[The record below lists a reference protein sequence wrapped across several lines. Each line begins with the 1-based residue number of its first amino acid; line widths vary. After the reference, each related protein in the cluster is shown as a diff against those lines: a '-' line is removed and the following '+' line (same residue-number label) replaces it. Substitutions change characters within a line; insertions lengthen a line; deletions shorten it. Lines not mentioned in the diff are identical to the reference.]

1 MLKTNTYQKWG
12 KSPTIRIS
20 SNISK
25 PLNLKEESII
35 DINLKDNKIILEKKQ
50 DLVSLCQN
58 IDISNLNI
66 DSQWGDNAVGKEW

>member
-1 MLKTNTYQKWG
+1 MQTAIKKWG
-12 KSPTIRIS
+12 NSLAIRIP

-25 PLNLKEESII
+25 TLNLKEESII

-50 DLVSLCQN
+50 NLASLCQN
-58 IDISNLNI
+58 IDENNLNI